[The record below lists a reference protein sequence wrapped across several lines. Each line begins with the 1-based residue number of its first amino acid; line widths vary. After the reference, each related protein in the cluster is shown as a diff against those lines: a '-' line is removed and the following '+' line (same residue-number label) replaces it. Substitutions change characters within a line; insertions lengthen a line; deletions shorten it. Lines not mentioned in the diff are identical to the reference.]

1 MCIEILTRIGSRT
14 FMSTRNG
21 HVTQMDE
28 TFLMIAVLT
37 ALFGGIIFLVN
48 VCILFVIVKMISSQQ
63 TYNDKFGFLIHIFFV
78 SIDTCCGLVLFL
90 IGLINVE
97 GQISARVCA
106 FIMFASFT
114 LQLVSQG
121 NIACVC
127 IQRFIITKNVQNVD
141 MKWKSSYTK
150 TLFVVNSLIGITSL
164 VTLQTQSIDDDI
176 PYSYGPCKGSS
187 IMGWVV
193 SRITLTIYCIG
204 FFFTIVGDV
213 FCALTF
219 CRLRRQVNMAVGSNT
234 NTNTAGS
241 TKDDQSS
248 LSINA
253 ATRRRNQMAMRT
265 LLLIVASFNISLLT
279 YIIGNVQLML
289 RTSLQSEENGRI
301 LFLTMF
307 INSFVNPV
315 IIAVR
320 IKDVRIHIST
330 LLSKA
335 FATICRFFG
344 RPNI

>member
-1 MCIEILTRIGSRT
+1 MEDS
-14 FMSTRNG
+14 
-21 HVTQMDE
+21 
-28 TFLMIAVLT
+28 FLIVAVLT
-37 ALFGGIIFLVN
+37 SVLGGCICLSNAFILYFIVN
-48 VCILFVIVKMISSQQ
+48 ILSSQQ
-63 TYNDKFGFLIHIFFV
+63 SNNDKFGFLIHIFFV
-78 SIDTCCGLVLFL
+78 SIIDTCCGLALFL
-90 IGLINVE
+90 LGLINVE
-97 GQISARVCA
+97 GQTSARVCA
-106 FIMFASFT
+106 FTLFASIT
-114 LQLVSQG
+114 SQLVSQG
-121 NIACVC
+121 NMACVC
-127 IQRFIITKNVQNVD
+127 IQRFIVTKHVQNVEI
-141 MKWKSSYTK
+141 KWKSSYTK

-204 FFFTIVGDV
+204 FIFTIVGDV

>member
-78 SIDTCCGLVLFL
+78 SIIDTCCGVALFL

-114 LQLVSQG
+114 FQLVSQG

-127 IQRFIITKNVQNVD
+127 FQRFIITKHVQNVEI
-141 MKWKSSYTK
+141 KWKSSYTK
-150 TLFVVNSLIGITSL
+150 TLFVVNSLIGIISL
-164 VTLQTQSIDDDI
+164 VTLQTQSTYEDI

-187 IMGWVV
+187 VMGSMVG
-193 SRITLTIYCIG
+193 TLAATILLIG
-204 FFFTIVGDV
+204 LIFTVVGDV

-219 CRLRRQVNMAVGSNT
+219 YRLRRQVKMSVESDTTNVGTMTDNQPNT
-234 NTNTAGS
+234 SIS
-241 TKDDQSS
+241 T
-248 LSINA
+248 SIRIRKQKA
-253 ATRRRNQMAMRT
+253 LRT
-265 LLLIVASFNISLLT
+265 LLLIVASFNLSLLT
-279 YIIGNVQLML
+279 YIIGNIHLML
-289 RTSLQSEENGRI
+289 QTSIGSVEIQRFV
-301 LFLTMF
+301 FLTMF
-307 INSFVNPV
+307 INSFVNPI

-320 IKDVRIHIST
+320 IKYVSIHITT
-330 LLSKA
+330 LLSKGI
-335 FATICRFFG
+335 TYMCRFFG
-344 RPNI
+344 RPNR